1 MQMMKRIFFLFSFVL
16 LSLSAMASEEMQDQ
30 RPRFNPAEFVAKME
44 AYITQRACFTKEEAE
59 RFYPI
64 FHEMKGKQ
72 RELIRKAQWLK
83 RQGPQGGDKA
93 YAETIAKI
101 TSLEIQVAKL
111 SESYYKKM
119 CKEVPAQKVWKAMQ
133 ADDAF
138 TRDMLNQ
145 FNRGWQQRGKDRGPN
160 RGK

>member
-1 MQMMKRIFFLFSFVL
+1 
-16 LSLSAMASEEMQDQ
+16 MAAEETQDQ
-30 RPRFNPAEFVAKME
+30 RPRFNPAEFVARME
-44 AYITQRACFTKEEAE
+44 SFITQRACFTKEEAE

-72 RELIRKAQWLK
+72 RELNRKAQWLK
-83 RQGPQGGDKA
+83 RKGPQEASDKA

-101 TSLEIQVAKL
+101 TALEIRVAEL

-133 ADDAF
+133 ADDDF
-138 TRDMLNQ
+138 TRDMLNE
-145 FNRGWQQRGKDRGPN
+145 FHRGREQHGKDRNN
-160 RGK
+160 RR